1 MEHRWGKR
9 LAVDIPV
16 RLSLPLLSAKR
27 GRLTNVSLSGGFIT
41 TLVDVRILC
50 RLLVAFEG
58 PWRSQHDAITVAAY
72 VSRRGEHGFGVEWCE
87 FAPAIVVELVKHAS
101 QAHSPLS
108 AHRDSPLITSR
119 MAASGGLLKH
129 GS

>member
-50 RLLVAFEG
+50 RMLVAFEG
-58 PWRSQHDAITVAAY
+58 PWRAQHDAVTVAAY
-72 VSRRGEHGFGVEWCE
+72 GAKGRERLRGGMVRVRAGRRGRV
-87 FAPAIVVELVKHAS
+87 S
-101 QAHSPLS
+101 QEC
-108 AHRDSPLITSR
+108 
-119 MAASGGLLKH
+119 
-129 GS
+129 

>member
-41 TLVDVRILC
+41 TPVDVRILC
-50 RLLVAFEG
+50 RMLVAFDS
-58 PWRSQHDAITVAAY
+58 PWGSQHDAITVPAY
-72 VSRRGEHGFGVEWCE
+72 VARRDEHGVGVEWCE
-87 FAPAIVVELVKHAS
+87 FAPAIVAELVKNATRGRLPFS
-101 QAHSPLS
+101 GQADS
-108 AHRDSPLITSR
+108 AVTALRVTAPSL
-119 MAASGGLLKH
+119 LLKH

>member
-1 MEHRWGKR
+1 MEHRWGNR

-50 RLLVAFEG
+50 RLLVTFED
-58 PWRSQHDAITVAAY
+58 PWRSEHDTITVAAY
-72 VSRRGEHGFGVEWCE
+72 VARRGDNGFGVEWCD
-87 FAPAIVVELVKHAS
+87 FAPAVVVELVRNTNQPQLALSGRRDAS
-101 QAHSPLS
+101 
-108 AHRDSPLITSR
+108 LIASR
-119 MAASGGLLKH
+119 VAAAGELLKH

>member
-50 RLLVAFEG
+50 RMLVAFEG
-58 PWRSQHDAITVAAY
+58 PWLAQHDAVTVAAY
-72 VSRRGEHGFGVEWCE
+72 VARRDENGFGVEWCE
-87 FAPAIVVELVKHAS
+87 FAPAVVVELVKNAS
-101 QAHSPLS
+101 QTHFPLS
-108 AHRDSPLITSR
+108 GRRD
-119 MAASGGLLKH
+119 ASLSALRVAGAGELLKH